1 MKFNFSP
8 LIVMKLDQY
17 TWEVVQN
24 MYVQHDELTV
34 TVPIHFKTD
43 FASTPR
49 FLWAFFPPYGK
60 YTEAAVLHDYL
71 YAQKLFS
78 RAKADKI
85 FYYAMLSLDVPKW
98 KAKAMYQAVRMF
110 GQRAYSQK

>member
-1 MKFNFSP
+1 MEFNFSP

-17 TWEVVQN
+17 RWELVQN
-24 MYVQHDELTV
+24 MYVKAHDFNV

-71 YAQKLFS
+71 YAQKLFE
-78 RAKADKI
+78 RAKCDEI
-85 FYYAMLSLDVPKW
+85 FYYAMLQLGVPKW
-98 KAKAMYQAVRMF
+98 KAVLMYKSVRLF
-110 GQRAYSQK
+110 GQKAYSKK

>member
-1 MKFNFSP
+1 MEFNFSP

-17 TWEVVQN
+17 RWELVQN
-24 MYVQHDELTV
+24 MYVKAHDFNV

-71 YAQKLFS
+71 YAQRLFP

>member
-1 MKFNFSP
+1 
-8 LIVMKLDQY
+8 
-17 TWEVVQN
+17 

-71 YAQKLFS
+71 YA
-78 RAKADKI
+78 
-85 FYYAMLSLDVPKW
+85 
-98 KAKAMYQAVRMF
+98 
-110 GQRAYSQK
+110 

>member
-1 MKFNFSP
+1 
-8 LIVMKLDQY
+8 
-17 TWEVVQN
+17 
-24 MYVQHDELTV
+24 MYVKAHDFNV

-71 YAQKLFS
+71 YA
-78 RAKADKI
+78 
-85 FYYAMLSLDVPKW
+85 
-98 KAKAMYQAVRMF
+98 
-110 GQRAYSQK
+110 